1 MAAPRKSP
9 LLSPPT
15 LVIGLLVLSAA
26 TTGIGIVLGAQS
38 RDSLIDALT
47 EQQQKAVT
55 RAEALQAETETLK
68 AQAATQQAQIADLTQ
83 RLDSTYSAVE
93 VGGVVDFPV
102 LRGMARKGDTL
113 TTFAKRE
120 QTTPAILRALNP
132 WLKDDSTPLQD
143 RQTLWI
149 PKK

>member
-1 MAAPRKSP
+1 MAAQRPRS
-9 LLSPPT
+9 LLSLPV
-15 LVIGLLVLSAA
+15 LIVGLLVLSAA
-26 TTGIGIVLGAQS
+26 TTGIGIVLGVQS
-38 RDSLIDALT
+38 RDGLIDALT
-47 EQQQKAVT
+47 LQQQNAVT
-55 RAEALQAETETLK
+55 RAETLK
-68 AQAATQQAQIADLTQ
+68 AENDALQSQVTAQQAQITELTQ
-83 RLDSTYSAVE
+83 RLDSTYTAVE

-113 TTFAKRE
+113 ASFAKRE
-120 QTTPAILRALNP
+120 STTPAILRALNP